1 MSDEDIKKIYKSKL
15 IFGKYYLKHLIAKG
29 SFGQVYMGTNIFE
42 KKNYALKIEKI
53 NNNTS
58 FLKREAYILLL
69 IKGPG
74 IPSVISF
81 GVSCKHHILVEE
93 LLGESIMS
101 IWQKNKKKFNL
112 KDTCMF
118 AIQALERI
126 EYVHSKNFLHRDIKP
141 GNFLVGNPDKSQIYL
156 IDFGNAKKFR
166 SSKTGK
172 YKSNINKDKIMVLFF
187 FYL

>member
-42 KKNYALKIEKI
+42 KKNYALKFEKI
-53 NNNTS
+53 KNNTS
-58 FLKREAYILLL
+58 FLKEETYILLL

-81 GVSCKHHILVEE
+81 GVSCKHHVLIEE

-101 IWQKNKKKFNL
+101 IWQKKKKNL
-112 KDTCMF
+112 
-118 AIQALERI
+118 IL
-126 EYVHSKNFLHRDIKP
+126 
-141 GNFLVGNPDKSQIYL
+141 
-156 IDFGNAKKFR
+156 
-166 SSKTGK
+166 
-172 YKSNINKDKIMVLFF
+172 KILACSLFK
-187 FYL
+187 L